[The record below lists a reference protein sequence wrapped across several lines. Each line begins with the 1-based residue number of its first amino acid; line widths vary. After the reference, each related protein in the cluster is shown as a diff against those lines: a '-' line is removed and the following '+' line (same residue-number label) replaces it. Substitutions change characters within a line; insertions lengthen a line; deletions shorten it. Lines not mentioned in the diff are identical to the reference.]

1 MVKAGAISLKA
12 VVPGLPKNS
21 KDRELL
27 EEDLRRIGCHG
38 LLGKPWGLRMEEMV
52 AEIIGEKDNRWDGT
66 VRQAPEKWTAKEW
79 RKVYSFERGGEG
91 MASRTD
97 RFIDG
102 MFSGKVNPKDG
113 YAVADCRD
121 PRVRRLLEFL
131 VPLLY
136 PEKPTRV
143 TITVGNTI
151 FGALSGERPIDWG
164 VVVKD
169 VVQRMLSG
177 MGKSKATPICPY
189 IFYLYHAHELLLT
202 NEKKEYRIQEALVK
216 HNVESDEDDDPASP
230 AHPEEKESSDDSEC
244 ESLTSSEI
252 REIQKQEAARLK
264 KSPANRRKQLPAPK
278 DPATSKRKSP
288 GPGDAVD
295 AVERNYQTIAFACRE
310 IRAREREREA
320 LIQEVCQRLGNVRP
334 EKLLEAIEHLPSQKR
349 MEELEAKVS
358 FVQEKN
364 KKANEDL
371 KEEKEVHRKAVDKLN
386 LSLAFNQKLEAYV
399 GNAGDVINKAQL
411 FDANLVQHPVTAKK
425 VIPVMVDF
433 ANKMEELLD
442 DMRVLFDRLLPE
454 VPPIAAENLPEI
466 SGEVPSLTGW
476 EKDGTTET
484 PTKPGQT
491 EPSEPRQEEIAS
503 ARPEPPHSPRMRL
516 EEESAPT
523 REVLVES
530 GVSEVIRELE
540 EEERA
545 SLTPTPPARIDVVQT
560 GPEEQMPERMRE
572 LPTPPSGPTPEPISL
587 STPISLV
594 RSSFLQQLE
603 TVVKTP
609 FRPPRQG
616 PIFRLPVSSPTPA
629 SVGTDTQDT
638 PEVSG
643 SMRSAD
649 KGTETTSLAPRM
661 TRSAAKQIP
670 RSSPRPKRAYVSPSK
685 GSSSKRRR

>member
-12 VVPGLPKNS
+12 VVPGLLKNS

-79 RKVYSFERGGEG
+79 RKVYSFECGGEG

-151 FGALSGERPIDWG
+151 FGALSGERPVDWG

-169 VVQRMLSG
+169 VVQRLLFG
-177 MGKSKATPICPY
+177 MEKSKATPICPY
-189 IFYLYHAHELLLT
+189 IFHLYHAHEFLLT
-202 NEKKEYRIQEALVK
+202 NEKEYRIQEALVK

-230 AHPEEKESSDDSEC
+230 AHPDEKESSDDSEC
-244 ESLTSSEI
+244 ESLTPSEI

-264 KSPANRRKQLPAPK
+264 KSPANRRKQPPAPK
-278 DPATSKRKSP
+278 DPATSKQKSP
-288 GPGDAVD
+288 GPGDAMD

-320 LIQEVCQRLGNVRP
+320 LTEEVCQRLGNVRP

-358 FVQEKN
+358 FLQEKN

-371 KEEKEVHRKAVDKLN
+371 KEEKEVHRKAVDELN

-411 FDANLVQHPVTAKK
+411 FDANLAQHPVTAKK
-425 VIPVMVDF
+425 VIPVLVDF
-433 ANKMEELLD
+433 TDKMEELLD
-442 DMRVLFDRLLPE
+442 DMRVLFDGLLPE
-454 VPPIAAENLPEI
+454 VPPIAAENLPKI
-466 SGEVPSLTGW
+466 SGEVPSLTEWG
-476 EKDGTTET
+476 KDGTTET

-491 EPSEPRQEEIAS
+491 EPSEPRREEIAS
-503 ARPEPPHSPRMRL
+503 ARPEPPHSPRTRL

-587 STPISLV
+587 STPVSLV

-609 FRPPRQG
+609 FRPPGQG

-661 TRSAAKQIP
+661 TRSAAKQTP
-670 RSSPRPKRAYVSPSK
+670 GSSPRPKRAYVSPSK